1 MEENKDI
8 KEFVD
13 PKVESKEHKKTSL
26 KELKDLIDG
35 SIITR
40 KSISKQLP
48 FILFISFLAVLY
60 IGNRYHAEKIIRK
73 TDKLQ
78 VEVQD
83 LRAESIITAS
93 ELMFISK
100 QSEVL
105 KLVNHQ
111 NINLKES
118 VKPPIII
125 KK

>member
-8 KEFVD
+8 QEFVD

-26 KELKDLIDG
+26 KELIDG

-40 KSISKQLP
+40 KAITQQLP

-60 IGNRYHAEKIIRK
+60 IGNRYHAEKIVRK
-73 TDKLQ
+73 IDKLQ

-118 VKPPIII
+118 VEPPIMI

>member
-8 KEFVD
+8 QEFVD

-26 KELKDLIDG
+26 KELIDG

-40 KSISKQLP
+40 KAIAQQVP

-73 TDKLQ
+73 IDKLQ

-105 KLVNHQ
+105 KLVDHQ
-111 NINLKES
+111 HLDIKES
-118 VKPPIII
+118 VEPPIMI

>member
-8 KEFVD
+8 QEFVD

-26 KELKDLIDG
+26 KELIDG

-40 KSISKQLP
+40 KAITQQLP

-60 IGNRYHAEKIIRK
+60 IGNRYHAEKIVRK
-73 TDKLQ
+73 IDKLQ

-105 KLVNHQ
+105 KMVNHQ
-111 NINLKES
+111 NINIKES
-118 VKPPIII
+118 VEPPIMI

>member
-8 KEFVD
+8 QEFVD
-13 PKVESKEHKKTSL
+13 PKVESREHKKASL
-26 KELKDLIDG
+26 KELIDG

-40 KSISKQLP
+40 KAISEQLP

-60 IGNRYHAEKIIRK
+60 IGNRYHAEKIVRK
-73 TDKLQ
+73 IDKLQ

-111 NINLKES
+111 NINIKES
-118 VKPPIII
+118 VEPPIII

>member
-118 VKPPIII
+118 VITTDYN
-125 KK
+125 

>member
-8 KEFVD
+8 QEFVD

-26 KELKDLIDG
+26 KELIDG

-40 KSISKQLP
+40 KAITQQLP

-60 IGNRYHAEKIIRK
+60 IGNRYHAEKIVRK
-73 TDKLQ
+73 IDKLQ

-105 KLVNHQ
+105 KMVHHQ
-111 NINLKES
+111 NINIKES
-118 VKPPIII
+118 VEPPIMI

>member
-26 KELKDLIDG
+26 KELIDG

-40 KSISKQLP
+40 QTVAKQLP

-73 TDKLQ
+73 IDKLQ

-105 KLVNHQ
+105 KMVNQ
-111 NINLKES
+111 KNLNLKES
-118 VKPPIII
+118 VEPPILI

>member
-8 KEFVD
+8 QEFVD

-26 KELKDLIDG
+26 KELIDG

-40 KSISKQLP
+40 KAITQQLP
-48 FILFISFLAVLY
+48 FILFMSFLAVLY
-60 IGNRYHAEKIIRK
+60 IGNRYHAEKIVRK
-73 TDKLQ
+73 IDKLQ

-111 NINLKES
+111 NINIKES
-118 VKPPIII
+118 VEPPIMI

>member
-8 KEFVD
+8 QEFVD

-26 KELKDLIDG
+26 KELIDG

-40 KSISKQLP
+40 KAITQQLP
-48 FILFISFLAVLY
+48 FILFVSFLAVLY
-60 IGNRYHAEKIIRK
+60 IGNRYHAEKIVRK
-73 TDKLQ
+73 IDKLQ

-105 KLVNHQ
+105 KLVNLQ
-111 NINLKES
+111 NINIKES
-118 VKPPIII
+118 VEPPIMI

>member
-8 KEFVD
+8 QEFVD

-26 KELKDLIDG
+26 KELIDG

-40 KSISKQLP
+40 KAITEQLP

-60 IGNRYHAEKIIRK
+60 IGNRYHAEKIVRK
-73 TDKLQ
+73 IDKLQ

-111 NINLKES
+111 NITIKES
-118 VKPPIII
+118 VEPPIMI